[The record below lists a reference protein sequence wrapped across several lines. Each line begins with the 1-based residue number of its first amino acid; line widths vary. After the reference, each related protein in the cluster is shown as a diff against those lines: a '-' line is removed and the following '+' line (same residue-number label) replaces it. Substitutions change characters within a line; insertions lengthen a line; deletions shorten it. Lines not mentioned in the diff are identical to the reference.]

1 MFQETA
7 PDCRADPAGK
17 GKMETS
23 ARNAEEAVSTTRAKD
38 REPDLGHECN
48 LGSMPRGGCERKD
61 REMQGSHSCL
71 HRAAEVKRDRRDRNL
86 GAHRCGS

>member
-38 REPDLGHECN
+38 REPDLGQECTVN
-48 LGSMPRGGCERKD
+48 ATGRM
-61 REMQGSHSCL
+61 
-71 HRAAEVKRDRRDRNL
+71 
-86 GAHRCGS
+86 